1 MKFGVDLGRLN
12 PARFVECTLAAERL
26 GFESVW
32 LPEHLVLTENMT
44 RSPRTGEHHPPVPA
58 TTPVFDAFAYLCF
71 LAGKTERI
79 RLGTAVYNLGLRHP
93 FVAARAVQT
102 LDVVSQGRSE
112 FGIGASWL
120 EEEWVAAQLDFRTR
134 GLRVDEAIDVCK
146 RLWSES
152 SVSHHGRFFEFEEV
166 VFEPKCVQRPWPPI
180 LVGGESDVAMRR
192 AARVGDGWIGMN
204 HDLETATPLVKRMLE
219 TLDAQRRDPETFE
232 ICLMARGESID
243 IERWEAIG
251 VTRMIVAPW
260 ARSAEAV
267 EALDAFAGAVDL
279 TGP

>member
-1 MKFGVDLGRLN
+1 VKFGVDLGRLN